1 MERNLKKGGLLPS
14 AMALQDAL
22 NQQPVISSEPMMR
35 TPLQLEWLRQGE
47 VEIDA
52 YLDQSPRL
60 RAFLSRLHSQ
70 SSE

>member
-1 MERNLKKGGLLPS
+1 MEPNSKNGGVLPS

-22 NQQPVISSEPMMR
+22 KQQPVTSSEPMMR
-35 TPLQLEWLRQGE
+35 TPLQLELLRQGE
-47 VEIDA
+47 GEIDA
-52 YLDQSPRL
+52 YLAQSPRL